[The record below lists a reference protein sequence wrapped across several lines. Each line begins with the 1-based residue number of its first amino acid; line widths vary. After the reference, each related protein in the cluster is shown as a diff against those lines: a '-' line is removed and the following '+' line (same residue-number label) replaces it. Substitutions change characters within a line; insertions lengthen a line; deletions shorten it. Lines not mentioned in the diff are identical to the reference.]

1 MREGR
6 KREGCETSSKEKGKE
21 KKEEKKKKEHGSEE
35 NKKWEVTAGVFR
47 IIDKGGT

>member
-1 MREGR
+1 MRHQVRRQER
-6 KREGCETSSKEKGKE
+6 KRWRRWK
-21 KKEEKKKKEHGSEE
+21 KKKKERESEE